1 MPPAVCL
8 LSGGIDSTTALAI
21 AMAEG
26 FEPYALSFNYGQK
39 NTFELET
46 AQIIA
51 SSMNTDEHLILNID
65 LASIGGSALTT
76 DISVPKD
83 SRNSGNVNDIPTTY
97 VPGRNIIFLSFALS
111 WAESINATDI
121 FIGVN
126 AVDYSGYPDCRPKF
140 VRAFEEM
147 ANLGTKA
154 GAEGNKFQIHTP
166 LIQMTKAEI
175 IKMGTKLGV
184 DYSLT
189 SSCYDPAPDGR
200 ACGRCDSCLLRRKGF
215 KEAGIPD
222 PTTYTS

>member
-76 DISVPKD
+76 DIPVPKD

-166 LIQMTKAEI
+166 LIQMSKAEI
-175 IKMGTKLGV
+175 IQKGTELGV